1 MSRTAKTAARRTTT
15 ATRPGTRG
23 RHWGRSRAGLS
34 SAARTPAV
42 VTTATSLG
50 PSRPSEGARRGR
62 ARARRGCVGGCWQ
75 DAFVERGRDG
85 PGTERWGGSSRI
97 VVRADDGIAEL
108 ALLRRRAPA
117 GDVLELVVDGVFA
130 MDTEQ
135 TETEQA
141 LAGLA
146 LEQLG
151 GDDLHVVVG
160 GLGLG
165 YTTATLLADPRVTR
179 VDVVELHEPLGRWLR
194 DGVVPAARGVLDD
207 PRVHVTVGDVA
218 DAIPALPAASV
229 DALLLDVDNG
239 PGFLVHPGNP
249 RISAAPFLAA
259 AARLLRPA
267 GVLGVWSAEAS
278 TELALVLERTCGSC
292 EEVLLDVD
300 REVRTFT
307 YAVYL
312 ARVPG

>member
-1 MSRTAKTAARRTTT
+1 M
-15 ATRPGTRG
+15 
-23 RHWGRSRAGLS
+23 
-34 SAARTPAV
+34 
-42 VTTATSLG
+42 
-50 PSRPSEGARRGR
+50 
-62 ARARRGCVGGCWQ
+62 
-75 DAFVERGRDG
+75 ERGRDG
-85 PGTERWGGSSRI
+85 SRV

-108 ALLRRRAPA
+108 ALLRRRAPT

-135 TETEQA
+135 TETERA

-146 LEQLG
+146 LDQLG
-151 GDDLHVVVG
+151 SDDLHVVVG

-179 VDVVELHEPLGRWLR
+179 VDVVELHAPLVRWVREGL
-194 DGVVPAARGVLDD
+194 VPPARGLLDD
-207 PRVHVTVGDVA
+207 PRVHVRIGDVA
-218 DAIPALPAASV
+218 DAVPELPPSSV

-239 PGFLVHPGNP
+239 PGFLVHPGNT
-249 RISAAPFLAA
+249 RVDAAPFLSA
-259 AARLLRPA
+259 AARVLRPG

-278 TELALVLERTCGSC
+278 AELALVLERTCGSC

-300 REVRTFT
+300 REGRTFT

-312 ARVPG
+312 ARVP

>member
-1 MSRTAKTAARRTTT
+1 MPAEGSR
-15 ATRPGTRG
+15 
-23 RHWGRSRAGLS
+23 
-34 SAARTPAV
+34 V
-42 VTTATSLG
+42 
-50 PSRPSEGARRGR
+50 
-62 ARARRGCVGGCWQ
+62 
-75 DAFVERGRDG
+75 
-85 PGTERWGGSSRI
+85 

-108 ALLRRRAPA
+108 ALLRRLPA
-117 GDVLELVVDGVFA
+117 VGAAAGTAEDEVLELVVDGVFA

-135 TETEQA
+135 TETERA
-141 LAGLA
+141 LASSRWTSSAATGS
-146 LEQLG
+146 
-151 GDDLHVVVG
+151 HVVVG

-179 VDVVELHEPLGRWLR
+179 VDVVELHAPLVRGS
-194 DGVVPAARGVLDD
+194 ARARAGSPRLLDD
-207 PRVHVTVGDVA
+207 PRVHVTIGDVA

-239 PGFLVHPGNP
+239 PGFLVHPGNT
-249 RISAAPFLAA
+249 RIYAAPFLTA
-259 AARLLRPA
+259 AARVLRPA

-292 EEVLLDVD
+292 EEVLLNVD
-300 REVRTFT
+300 REGRTFT

>member
-1 MSRTAKTAARRTTT
+1 MSRTANTAARRTTT

-85 PGTERWGGSSRI
+85 PGTERWGGSSRV

-108 ALLRRRAPA
+108 ALLRRRAVG

-135 TETEQA
+135 TETERA

-146 LEQLG
+146 LDQLG
-151 GDDLHVVVG
+151 SDDLHVVVG

-165 YTTATLLADPRVTR
+165 YTTATLLADPRVARALAQLASDDLPAVVGGLGLGSPTAPLR
-179 VDVVELHEPLGRWLR
+179 AAPRGAGVDVVELHAPLVQWVREGL
-194 DGVVPAARGVLDD
+194 VPPARGLLDD
-207 PRVHVTVGDVA
+207 PRVHVQVGDIA
-218 DAIPALPAASV
+218 DA
-229 DALLLDVDNG
+229 
-239 PGFLVHPGNP
+239 
-249 RISAAPFLAA
+249 
-259 AARLLRPA
+259 
-267 GVLGVWSAEAS
+267 
-278 TELALVLERTCGSC
+278 
-292 EEVLLDVD
+292 
-300 REVRTFT
+300 
-307 YAVYL
+307 
-312 ARVPG
+312 VPG

>member
-1 MSRTAKTAARRTTT
+1 M
-15 ATRPGTRG
+15 
-23 RHWGRSRAGLS
+23 
-34 SAARTPAV
+34 
-42 VTTATSLG
+42 
-50 PSRPSEGARRGR
+50 
-62 ARARRGCVGGCWQ
+62 
-75 DAFVERGRDG
+75 
-85 PGTERWGGSSRI
+85 

-117 GDVLELVVDGVFA
+117 GEVLELVVDGVFA

-135 TETEQA
+135 TETERA

-146 LEQLG
+146 LDQLG
-151 GDDLHVVVG
+151 ADDLHVVVG

-165 YTTATLLADPRVTR
+165 YTTAALLADPRVTR
-179 VDVVELHEPLGRWLR
+179 VDVVELHAPLVRWVREGL
-194 DGVVPAARGVLDD
+194 VPAARGLLDD
-207 PRVHVTVGDVA
+207 PRVHVSIGDIA
-218 DAIPALPAASV
+218 DAVPGLLPASV

-239 PGFLVHPGNP
+239 PGFLVHPGNT
-249 RISAAPFLAA
+249 RVYAAPFLTA
-259 AARLLRPA
+259 AARVLRPG

-278 TELALVLERTCGSC
+278 AELALVLERTCGAC

-300 REVRTFT
+300 REGRTFT

>member
-1 MSRTAKTAARRTTT
+1 M
-15 ATRPGTRG
+15 
-23 RHWGRSRAGLS
+23 
-34 SAARTPAV
+34 
-42 VTTATSLG
+42 
-50 PSRPSEGARRGR
+50 
-62 ARARRGCVGGCWQ
+62 
-75 DAFVERGRDG
+75 ERGRDG
-85 PGTERWGGSSRI
+85 PGTERWGGGSRV

-135 TETEQA
+135 TETERA

-179 VDVVELHEPLGRWLR
+179 VDVVELHAPLVRWLR

-239 PGFLVHPGNP
+239 PGFLVHPGNT
-249 RISAAPFLAA
+249 RIYAAPFLTA
-259 AARLLRPA
+259 AARVLRPA

-292 EEVLLDVD
+292 EEVLLNVD
-300 REVRTFT
+300 REGRTFT